1 MISKIDKNKV
11 RLKRHARVRTNL
23 SGTAEKPRLKRISF
37 KQAYLRSNY

>member
-11 RLKRHARVRTNL
+11 RLKDMLVFVLTYQVQLKATF
-23 SGTAEKPRLKRISF
+23 KRISF

>member
-23 SGTAEKPRLKRISF
+23 
-37 KQAYLRSNY
+37 